1 MSKMLKAVLMAL
13 MLGLAGM
20 SAMAYDLDPQVEYTD
35 AIQKGDMKVIKKYYN
50 KLYPVNQLFFGW
62 SGLQIAANKG
72 PMSSVKFFVENGADV
87 NYKHPVNKM
96 TALHMAAFQ
105 NRKDV
110 VTYLIEHGADVNAR
124 LRADVSI
131 VRALNDEGMTE
142 MAAMLEAAGAKDDG
156 CQEKC
161 F

>member
-1 MSKMLKAVLMAL
+1 MSKMLKVVLMAL
-13 MLGLAGM
+13 MLGLAGF

-35 AIQKGDMKVIKKYYN
+35 AIQKGDMKMIKKYYN

-62 SGLQIAANKG
+62 TGLQIAANKG

-87 NYKHPVNKM
+87 NYKHPVSKM

-110 VTYLIEHGADVNAR
+110 VDYLIKHGADVNAK
-124 LRADVSI
+124 LRANVSI
-131 VRALNDEGMTE
+131 IRALNDEGLTE
-142 MAAMLEAAGAKDDG
+142 MAAQLEAAGAKDDG
-156 CQEKC
+156 CQDKC

>member
-1 MSKMLKAVLMAL
+1 MSKMLKAALLAL
-13 MLGLAGM
+13 MLGLAGL
-20 SAMAYDLDPQVEYTD
+20 SAVAHAEDPQVEYTD
-35 AIQKGDMKVIKKYYN
+35 AILKGDMKVIKKYFN
-50 KLYPVNQLFFGW
+50 DLYPVNQLFFGW

-110 VTYLIEHGADVNAR
+110 VNYLIAHGADVNAR

-131 VRALNDEGMTE
+131 VRALNDEGLTE
-142 MAAMLEAAGAKDDG
+142 MATLLEAAGAKDDG